1 MSHWSRGTFLF
12 LFSFLLT
19 QPIEQRTLSVV
30 SFQSWEFLVLNCTK
44 FPLPSFIAMI
54 LKWET
59 SVLYLFAQTQK
70 HVFGNSHLMMSHRV
84 MLPKDTTLR
93 RFVTTHPPAMWFFRR
108 SLLPC
113 LHPLRNTQTME
124 QSISFSWKLFFF
136 VFLWRFDTEDKIWCF
151 LEIWRGFWVM
161 IMKTKFKFLNAIS
174 KVFNFALKI
183 FCFLTQNQIVFFS
196 TNVSDLLSLT
206 MCNLYFSCTLTLKS
220 ICTNTLNSL
229 LILFKPLSFLVFLN
243 EPFHEKES
251 PSLPTKIYPEV
262 QNSCVSF

>member
-1 MSHWSRGTFLF
+1 
-12 LFSFLLT
+12 
-19 QPIEQRTLSVV
+19 
-30 SFQSWEFLVLNCTK
+30 
-44 FPLPSFIAMI
+44 
-54 LKWET
+54 
-59 SVLYLFAQTQK
+59 
-70 HVFGNSHLMMSHRV
+70 
-84 MLPKDTTLR
+84 
-93 RFVTTHPPAMWFFRR
+93 
-108 SLLPC
+108 
-113 LHPLRNTQTME
+113 
-124 QSISFSWKLFFF
+124 
-136 VFLWRFDTEDKIWCF
+136 
-151 LEIWRGFWVM
+151 M

-262 QNSCVSF
+262 QNSCVSFQCLLLCLLFSLLRLSPSKCGIVQPLFFSPHPATFFKCKHVLLTCK